1 VGVLITN
8 KSFETISY
16 TLANM
21 RFNEWTKQL
30 TEIVEDAFNE
40 AIDEDKRLCD
50 KTKQAIGDRFLTKVK
65 QKGIQREF
73 ERERKL
79 RNARLNK

>member
-1 VGVLITN
+1 LISQ

-21 RFNEWTKQL
+21 RFNEWTKEL
-30 TEIVEDAFNE
+30 TQIVEDAFNE
-40 AIDEDKRLCD
+40 AIDEDKRLCY
-50 KTKQAIGDRFLTKVK
+50 KIRQAIGDRFLQKMK
-65 QKGIQREF
+65 QKGIQKEF

-79 RNARLNK
+79 RYANNT

>member
-1 VGVLITN
+1 MITN

-21 RFNEWTKQL
+21 RFKEWTKEL
-30 TEIVEDAFNE
+30 TQIVEESLNE
-40 AIDEDKRLCD
+40 AIDEDKRLCN
-50 KTKQAIGDRFLTKVK
+50 KTKQSIADRFIKKMK

-73 ERERKL
+73 DRERKL
-79 RNARLNK
+79 RHARVNK

>member
-1 VGVLITN
+1 VLTQ

-30 TEIVEDAFNE
+30 TQIVEEAFNE
-40 AIDEDKRLCD
+40 AFDEDKRLCS
-50 KTKQAIGDRFLTKVK
+50 KTKNDIADRFLLKMK
-65 QKGIQREF
+65 QKGIQKEF
-73 ERERKL
+73 ERERRL